1 MRKCI
6 VMEKENINREKETTT
21 LGVGGHKLWDKG
33 LPTDQKIDIFTVG
46 NDRQLDLVLAKYD
59 IKATLAHAKML
70 HKIKLLSDQD
80 ISDIEKELNNL
91 AVAIEEGSFV
101 IEDQFEDVHSK
112 IEFELTKRIG
122 DAGKRIHTARSRN
135 DQVLVAMHLYLKDE
149 LLQIKSLVKE
159 LSQNLLTSAE
169 KHKDVLLP
177 GYTHLQIAMPSSFG
191 LWFSAYAESF
201 VDDLYFVNA
210 AIKVVDQ
217 NPLGSA
223 AGYGSSFPIDREFTT
238 RELGFE
244 TLKYNV
250 VAAQMSRGKSEK
262 SAAFA
267 MSSVAGTLSKL
278 AMDVCLYMSQNF
290 NFMSIPSE
298 LTTGSSI
305 MPHKKNPDVFELI
318 RGKCNKIQ
326 ALPYE
331 LSLLTNNLPSG
342 YHRDLQLL
350 KEGIIPAIQ
359 DMKASLEMAI
369 YAFEQVKVNKDIL
382 NDDKYDYLFSVDTL
396 NELVMQGMSF
406 RDAYVKIGLDIEN
419 GKYKPEKNT
428 KHSHIGSINNLCLN
442 NIEAKLKQV

>member
-1 MRKCI
+1 M
-6 VMEKENINREKETTT
+6 
-21 LGVGGHKLWDKG
+21 KLWDKG
-33 LPTDQKIDIFTVG
+33 LPTDQKIDMFTVG
-46 NDRQLDLVLAKYD
+46 NDRQLDLVIAKYD
-59 IKATLAHAKML
+59 IQATLAHAKML
-70 HKIKLLSDQD
+70 HKIELLSDQD
-80 ISDIEKELNNL
+80 IS
-91 AVAIEEGSFV
+91 AIEEELDMLAKQVEEGTFV

-112 IEFELTKRIG
+112 IEFELTKKIG
-122 DAGKRIHTARSRN
+122 DAGKKIHTARSRN

-149 LLQIKSLVKE
+149 LVTIKSQVKE
-159 LSQNLLTSAE
+159 LSENLLSTAE
-169 KHKDVLLP
+169 KYKEVLLP

-210 AIKVVDQ
+210 ALKVVDQ

-238 RELGFE
+238 KELSFE

-262 SAAFA
+262 STAYA

-290 NFMSIPSE
+290 DFMSIPSE

-350 KEGIIPAIQ
+350 KEGIVPAIQ
-359 DMKASLEMAI
+359 DLKACLEMAI
-369 YAFEQVKVNKDIL
+369 YALKSITVNETIL
-382 NDDKYDYLFSVDTL
+382 EDSKYDYLFSVDTL
-396 NELVMQGMSF
+396 NELVMKGMSF

-419 GKYKPEKNT
+419 GNYKPEKNT
-428 KHSHIGSINNLCLN
+428 KHSHVGSINNLCLDH
-442 NIEAKLKQV
+442 IKEKLDSV